1 MKKLLS
7 ILAISGIAAIFQT
20 LPSAATEDAPPV
32 TTPAPLPVQ
41 QIAPQGNLAPAYL
54 FMQTKPADTVVPF
67 FDVAKC
73 DAAVKAVASAYK
85 AACVHTQ

>member
-1 MKKLLS
+1 MKKLLF
-7 ILAISGIAAIFQT
+7 ISAMLL
-20 LPSAATEDAPPV
+20 LPSAMLLLPSALFAAEAV
-32 TTPAPLPVQ
+32 QPAPEPVPVQ
-41 QIAPQGNLAPAYL
+41 QIAPQASLAPAYL

-85 AACVHTQ
+85 SACVHTQ